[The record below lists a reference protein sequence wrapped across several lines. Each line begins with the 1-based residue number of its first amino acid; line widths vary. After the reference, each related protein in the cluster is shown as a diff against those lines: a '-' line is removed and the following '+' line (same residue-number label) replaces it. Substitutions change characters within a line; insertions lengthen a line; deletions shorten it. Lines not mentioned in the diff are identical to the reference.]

1 MDTKSVSQALV
12 TCFFAL
18 GCAVGE
24 DKLLEARKHLRA
36 AVNDGAV
43 DRGTARI
50 LQSIIAG
57 IDCQPGAA
65 ASRLTPHEYE
75 RIEAPQSRAPAMS

>member
-12 TCFFAL
+12 MCFLAL
-18 GCAVGE
+18 CQAVGE
-24 DKLLEARKHLRA
+24 DKLLEAGNHLRDA
-36 AVNDGAV
+36 MGDRAI

-57 IDCQPGAA
+57 IDFRSEAA
-65 ASRLTPHEYE
+65 A
-75 RIEAPQSRAPAMS
+75 